1 MPANILDGKKIAQK
15 QLHDLQKV
23 LKDWSNKSYRQP
35 SLAVIIV
42 GNIPASLIYI
52 KYKIAACQQLGIK
65 SHKIIFSNSV
75 TENELIDK
83 IIELNNS
90 DEIDGILVQ
99 LPLPAHISSSK
110 IIELIDPLKDV
121 DGFHPLN
128 MGYLASNLP
137 GLRPCTP
144 KGIMH
149 LLEHTGIDLI
159 GKHAVILGSSL
170 IVGKPTALE
179 LIARRATVTICNSK
193 TQKIQEHIAQADI
206 LIVAI
211 GKPEFVQGS
220 WCKPGG
226 IIIDVGINKDV
237 YGRLCGDVN
246 FATAVKVA
254 KWITPVPGGVGPM
267 TVASLMEN
275 TVIAYKMRYG
285 L

>member
-1 MPANILDGKKIAQK
+1 VKQK
-15 QLHDLQKV
+15 
-23 LKDWSNKSYRQP
+23 SS
-35 SLAVIIV
+35 
-42 GNIPASLIYI
+42 
-52 KYKIAACQQLGIK
+52 
-65 SHKIIFSNSV
+65 
-75 TENELIDK
+75 

-90 DEIDGILVQ
+90 PDIDGILVQ
-99 LPLPAHISSSK
+99 LPLPMHIASSK
-110 IIELIDPLKDV
+110 IIALIDPKKDI

-144 KGIMH
+144 KGIMS
-149 LLEHTGIDLI
+149 LLEHTGVEIT

-179 LIARRATVTICNSK
+179 LMAKRATVTICNSK

-211 GKPEFVQGS
+211 GKAEFVQGE
-220 WCKPGG
+220 WCKPGS
-226 IIIDVGINKDV
+226 IIIDVGINTKAD
-237 YGRLCGDVN
+237 GKLCGDVH
-246 FATAVKVA
+246 FATAVNLA
-254 KWITPVPGGVGPM
+254 QWITPVPGGVGPM

-275 TVIAYKMRYG
+275 TVLAYKVNNG